1 MTRLRPDTLHR
12 LPYRRLAGLLSLVI
26 ICLPLSAAA
35 DDQVKLSPAEARN
48 LGVQVTH
55 PVSSRTDKTLPYPAQ
70 IVIPTPQL
78 WVVSAPVAGMV
89 TNLAVAR
96 GDRVNAGQPLV
107 TLESPSFVSLQRDY
121 LHAVAQEALANQQL
135 KRNADLFEGKAVPQR
150 VLETSQTE
158 ARQASIAVAE
168 RRQMLHLSG
177 LSDEAI
183 ARLTN
188 EAAISAT
195 LTVNAPQAA
204 SVVDIAVSPGQR
216 LEQSAPLVKLARL
229 SQLWAEIAIP
239 ASNIRAI
246 KVGAKVEI
254 EGYATPGRVI
264 LISETTDAATQTI
277 LVRAEI
283 PNSGELHPGQTAA
296 VRINFLSAGESAWEI
311 PYSGLVRRGEQTS
324 VFVAIEGGFRLIPVT
339 LLAEDQDHV
348 VVSAPITDTDEVA
361 IGGISALRGIL
372 ARLGTG
378 Q

>member
-1 MTRLRPDTLHR
+1 MARALRSWGR
-12 LPYRRLAGLLSLVI
+12 ALPILGLLLAEVTE
-26 ICLPLSAAA
+26 PQAAA
-35 DDQVKLSPAEARN
+35 AQEVIKLTPAQVER
-48 LGVQVTH
+48 LGVRVAH
-55 PVSSRTDKTLPYPAQ
+55 PVSSRTDQTLPYPAQ

-78 WVVSAPVAGMV
+78 WVVSAPAAGMV

-96 GDRVNAGQPLV
+96 GDRIHPGQPLV

-121 LHAVAQEALANQQL
+121 LHALAQEVLANQQL

-183 ARLTN
+183 SRLTN
-188 EAAISAT
+188 EALISAT

-204 SVVDIAVSPGQR
+204 SVIEVAVSPGQR

-229 SQLWAEIAIP
+229 SPLWAEIAIP
-239 ASNIRAI
+239 AANIRAI
-246 KVGAKVEI
+246 RPGAQVEI
-254 EGYATPGRVI
+254 EGYATPGRVV
-264 LISETTDAATQTI
+264 LVSETTDAATQTI

-283 PNSGELHPGQTAA
+283 PNTGELHPGQTTT
-296 VRINFLSAGESAWEI
+296 VRISFLSAGESAWEI

-324 VFVAIEGGFRLIPVT
+324 VFVAIPGGGFRLVAVT
-339 LLAEDQDHV
+339 LLAEDQDHI
-348 VVSAPITDTDEVA
+348 VVSGPITDKDEVA

-372 ARLGTG
+372 SRPGAG

>member
-1 MTRLRPDTLHR
+1 MLSIAPAKRSLRASL
-12 LPYRRLAGLLSLVI
+12 RLAQILFACCGAPCIAL
-26 ICLPLSAAA
+26 AE
-35 DDQVKLSPAEARN
+35 DDVKLTAAQAQN
-48 LGVQVTH
+48 LGVRVAR
-55 PVSSRTDKTLPYPAQ
+55 PISSRTDQTLPYPAQ

-78 WVVSAPVAGMV
+78 WVVSAPAAGMV

-96 GDRVNAGQPLV
+96 GDRITVGQPLV

-121 LHAVAQEALANQQL
+121 LHAVAQEVLANQQL
-135 KRNADLFEGKAVPQR
+135 RRNADLFEGKAVPQR

-183 ARLTN
+183 SRLTN

-195 LTVNAPQAA
+195 LTVNSPQAA

-216 LEQSAPLVKLARL
+216 LEQAAPLVKLARL
-229 SQLWAEIAIP
+229 SPLWAEIAIP

-246 KVGAKVEI
+246 RTGARIDI
-254 EGYATPGRVI
+254 EGYATPGRVV
-264 LISETTDAATQTI
+264 LVSETTDAATQTI

-283 PNSGELHPGQTAA
+283 PNNGELHPGQTAA
-296 VRINFLSAGESAWEI
+296 VRINFLSTGESAWEI
-311 PYSGLVRRGEQTS
+311 PYSGLVRRGDQAS
-324 VFVAIEGGFRLIPVT
+324 LFVAIDGGFRLVPVT

-348 VVSAPITDTDEVA
+348 VVSGPVNDKSEVA
-361 IGGISALRGIL
+361 VGGISALRGIL
-372 ARLGTG
+372 SRLGAG